1 MVSYMS
7 FFSDIPDGNHICSA
21 VKSAM
26 VEEIVSGI
34 RYGIANLHD
43 QKDVCVFEFVLK
55 TRRKEDIERLCRQ
68 EIMEIKTELLSKH
81 YLLTIVGGGA
91 KYVTRCENLW
101 NKSARNDDYTYLS
114 KDYLDAGDTVI
125 VVEATEK
132 DNMVS
137 TAGLNLSENGNIRL

>member
-7 FFSDIPDGNHICSA
+7 FFSDIPDGNNICSA
-21 VKSAM
+21 VKSAT

-43 QKDVCVFEFVLK
+43 RKDACRFGLVLCS
-55 TRRKEDIERLCRQ
+55 RNREDVERLCRQ
-68 EIMEIKTELLSKH
+68 ELKDIEAELLSKH
-81 YLLTIVGGGA
+81 YLLTIVSGGA
-91 KYVTRCENLW
+91 KYVTRCEKLW
-101 NKSARNDDYTYLS
+101 SGRSGTALS
-114 KDYLDAGDTVI
+114 KNYLGAGDTVI

-137 TAGLNLSENGNIRL
+137 TAGLNLSENGNVRL

>member
-7 FFSDIPDGNHICSA
+7 FFNDIPDGSHICSA

-34 RYGIANLHD
+34 RYGIANLRD
-43 QKDVCVFEFVLK
+43 QKDVCAFGFVLK

-81 YLLTIVGGGA
+81 YLLTIVDGA
-91 KYVTRCENLW
+91 DKYDTGCEKFW
-101 NKSARNDDYTYLS
+101 VKDGEFLS
-114 KDYLDAGDTVI
+114 KDYVYSGDTVFI
-125 VVEATEK
+125 VEAKEK
-132 DNMVS
+132 KSIISMD
-137 TAGLNLSENGNIRL
+137 GLNLSENGNIRL